1 MKLCRKPLHTLGAL
15 KSFGA
20 LQTFGALAVALGAAV
35 ATPALA
41 QQYPTRSVTV
51 LVGFAAGGGG
61 DILTRAYAAE
71 LGKALGQ
78 SFVVENR
85 AGANGMVAASALA
98 KAAPD
103 GYTLG
108 MSVPALLTNA
118 LLVPTVPYKLTD
130 FQPVGM
136 MAATPMVLVANP
148 GVAAKSVKEF
158 VALAKAQPGKLNYA
172 GAGAASTAQLFME
185 LFNFKTGIQTAHIP
199 YKGGAP
205 GMAATLSGETAVTW
219 VSTAQGLP
227 LINAGKLRA
236 LGVSTAKRVPSLP
249 DVPTMREAGVPGFEL
264 DVWFG
269 YWAPAATPRPIVDK
283 LNAEMNRIAKS
294 PEMQAR
300 LEKLGVLPLTGSP
313 EDVAAIQKAE
323 IDQWTEL
330 FKHVKIST
338 E

>member
-1 MKLCRKPLHTLGAL
+1 MKLCRKPLHTLGVM
-15 KSFGA
+15 
-20 LQTFGALAVALGAAV
+20 AVALGAV
-35 ATPALA
+35 AAAPAHA
-41 QQYPTRSVTV
+41 QQYPTRAVTV
-51 LVGFAAGGGG
+51 LVGFAPGGGG

-78 SFVVENR
+78 TFVVENR
-85 AGANGMVAASALA
+85 AGANGMLAAGALA

-103 GYTLG
+103 GYSLG

-118 LLVPTVPYKLTD
+118 MLVPTVPYKLAD

-136 MAATPMVLVANP
+136 MAATPMVLVVNP
-148 GVAAKSVKEF
+148 GVQAKSVKEF
-158 VALAKAQPGKLNYA
+158 VALAKAQPGKINYA

-185 LFNFKTGIQTAHIP
+185 LFNFKTGISTAHIP

-205 GMAATLSGETAVTW
+205 GMASTVAGETAITW

-227 LINAGKLRA
+227 LIGAGKLRA
-236 LGVSTAKRVPSLP
+236 LAVSTGKRVPSLP
-249 DVPTMREAGVPGFEL
+249 DVPTLRESGVPGFVL

-269 YWAPAATPRPIVDK
+269 YWAPAATPRPIVDR
-283 LNAEMNRIAKS
+283 LNTEMNRIAKS
-294 PEMQAR
+294 PEMQGR

-313 EDVAAIQKAE
+313 EDAAAIQKAE

-330 FKHVKIST
+330 FKHVKISA

>member
-1 MKLCRKPLHTLGAL
+1 MKLARLAV
-15 KSFGA
+15 A
-20 LQTFGALAVALGAAV
+20 AGALA
-35 ATPALA
+35 LA
-41 QQYPTRSVTV
+41 SSAMAQNYPSKPVTV

-71 LGKALGQ
+71 LGKAFNQ

-85 AGANGMVAASALA
+85 PGANGMVAASALA

-118 LLVPTVPYKLTD
+118 LLVPTVPYKLSE
-130 FQPVGM
+130 FQPVGL
-136 MAATPMVLVANP
+136 MAATPMVLVMNP
-148 GVAAKSVKEF
+148 NVPAKNVKEF
-158 VALAKAQPGKLNYA
+158 VAMAKAQPGKINYA
-172 GAGAASTAQLFME
+172 GAGVASTAQLFME
-185 LFNFKTGIQTAHIP
+185 LFNFKAGIQTAHIP

-205 GMAATLSGETAVTW
+205 GMASTVAGETAITW

-236 LGVSTAKRVPSLP
+236 IAVSTEKRVPSLP
-249 DVPTMREAGVPGFEL
+249 DVPTMKEAGVNDFVL

-269 YWAPAATPRPIVDK
+269 YWAPAGTPRPIVDR
-283 LNAEMNRIAKS
+283 LNAEMNRINKS

-300 LEKLGVLPLTGSP
+300 LDKLSVLPMFGSP
-313 EDVAAIQKAE
+313 EDVARVQQAE
-323 IDQWTEL
+323 INQWTEL

-338 E
+338 TD